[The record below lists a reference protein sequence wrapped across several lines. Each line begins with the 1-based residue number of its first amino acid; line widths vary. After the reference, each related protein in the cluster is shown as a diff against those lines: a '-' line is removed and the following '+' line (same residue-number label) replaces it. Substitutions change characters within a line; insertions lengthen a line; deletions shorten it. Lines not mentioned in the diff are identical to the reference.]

1 VRREIIGH
9 TGLDACA
16 QIGTHEESLVEE
28 GAFIFGAAVRG
39 GTFRMEV
46 VKVDVGKFVGPTAQ
60 SLDEDVRDACNAGKV
75 NVVSAAYRADGLIR
89 GYKY

>member
-1 VRREIIGH
+1 
-9 TGLDACA
+9 
-16 QIGTHEESLVEE
+16 
-28 GAFIFGAAVRG
+28 
-39 GTFRMEV
+39 MEV
-46 VKVDVGKFVGPTAQ
+46 VEVDVGKFVGPTAQ